1 MSILLPIC
9 WLIGFWLIFNLVRIE
24 NSARV
29 HSSAT
34 FLWIIQRR
42 WCLPPVFT
50 SVKAVNC
57 IFIWKKW
64 CDKCKYLIG
73 VVCRMLNLCLSWM
86 IGMEWGVVCLQL
98 LCMIVSRVWQLSSV
112 VAFFINSYLWV
123 LFIAVYI
130 VYAFFI
136 CVI

>member
-64 CDKCKYLIG
+64 CNKCKYLIS

-98 LCMIVSRVWQLSSV
+98 LCMYVLKVWQMSSG
-112 VAFFINSYLWV
+112 VACFINNGLWTV
-123 LFIAVYI
+123 LMAICAVYAI
-130 VYAFFI
+130 LHLVL
-136 CVI
+136 